1 MGEIET
7 SNRQITLY
15 YGDKTEKAKKILAT
29 AQAQGLPVVEVDL
42 QKTKL
47 TGTQII
53 ELANRL
59 NLRVEDLIN
68 QEHPSYMAHFDQ
80 HDFSAEDWVKMI
92 QNNPDLLIHPIA
104 IRGDRTILVK
114 TSTDVLSL

>member
-1 MGEIET
+1 IET
-7 SNRQITLY
+7 SNRQISLY

-29 AQAQGLPVVEVDL
+29 AQAQGLPVEEIDL

-59 NLRVEDLIN
+59 NLNVEDLIN
-68 QEHPSYMAHFDQ
+68 QEHPSYKAHFDQ
-80 HDFSAEDWVKMI
+80 HNFSTEGWVKMI
-92 QNNPDLLIHPIA
+92 QNNPEILIHPIA
-104 IRGDRTILVK
+104 VRGGKTTFVK
-114 TSTDVLSL
+114 TSTDILSL